1 MTRTITA
8 IMFALMTITMTGMV
22 LSCSRGTPP
31 ATDPVELGEAGT
43 WNWVMSIG
51 GIIGDTIY
59 ADSVDYTRQL
69 VFDTV
74 GNYSYT
80 RDGLIESTGKYIL
93 RQSQST
99 RIFDYSDSQLP
110 SDIITRIDTDTLVL
124 TQTVLDGYVHTYA
137 R

>member
-124 TQTVLDGYVHTYA
+124 TKTVLDGYVHTYA